1 MSQLHVR
8 VVVLS
13 TVLTEG
19 ARQDDQDVPS
29 NVAQLQKA
37 RENISSYSNKTNR
50 RPKPKQTASKKRW
63 ERGGTGVGAEQGPQ
77 ATGERDAGVK

>member
-8 VVVLS
+8 IVVLS
-13 TVLTEG
+13 VVLSEG

-37 RENISSYSNKTNR
+37 RENISSYSNKTNK
-50 RPKPKQTASKKRW
+50 RPEPKKLTFPFALCHPL
-63 ERGGTGVGAEQGPQ
+63 EPQ
-77 ATGERDAGVK
+77 RDLCDCWR